1 MTVSPLRL
9 PGLPSRYQLR
19 NTIARGEASEV
30 LEAIDHERGPML
42 VAIKFLKTHGPHADV
57 ARVMFR
63 REVAALKGLSHS
75 AIVKILDTFE
85 VDERLCGIVLE
96 LVAGGATLAT
106 LLEEVRL
113 GRRSKPELA
122 WRMRMALSLLDATAE
137 VHRRHVI
144 HRDLKPG
151 NVLWDRDEDQL
162 KLADFGTAAVLSLT
176 ARDPSGPTLRA
187 FYTRPYAAPE
197 QLLQR
202 APTFASDVYGLSL
215 LITSLLAVEAPHEDF
230 EWAHVEAFLEGFEEE
245 ARCAGASEELLVSLR
260 QTLTR
265 GMAFYVGERPSLAV
279 IRDVLDR
286 LQRAMVVAPVASLV
300 LTNKA
305 QDKVSGLMPK
315 TRSEIEADLNT
326 DLRVSVEDGDRGTV
340 LKLFGHSTYAVVPL
354 DGGQA
359 PSRELRVIDLGQN
372 PGPMQERS
380 RKHASPCPVKVRF
393 GYGSGQA
400 LVDFVEEERRNAS
413 VRASHALIERAEQ
426 IIKIERERLP
436 MFVIDGWVDG
446 DRVTGREEKVG
457 RASGYEGA
465 STERVQ
471 VTGGFLIEARVV
483 TRALAS
489 KCKNVVREHLKMRA
503 ARSQHQG
510 DAFEADD
517 AAELEDA
524 IDDPEWARL
533 FDDLSGL
540 EVLDDNLQLLGK
552 VTGYDEESRMLHV
565 QTDKTRTVL
574 RRGTFVVRNFMEER
588 LLRQQEA
595 ALRTYARHEAAR
607 PDLHALFSSAAAH
620 TMRDKVVVE
629 LIQQRLTPEDR
640 VRGIV
645 SRILAADGVFCLQGP
660 PGTGKT
666 TIIAEVVAQEL
677 SRDPRSRVL
686 VCSQANDAVVNAV
699 ERIRKV
705 RESVGRDW
713 ITVRDAH
720 ADRARDEADWSGYD
734 AAYTE
739 FKDKVTS
746 NARRE
751 LARVK
756 RPKVVEE
763 VVVEWLECV
772 EKGTRHVQRDHKRL
786 VQVWGATTS
795 RAPRPLSELPDAAYD
810 LVIIDEAAK
819 ATVAEVMVPLVAA
832 RRILL
837 VGDQKQ
843 LPPFLE
849 DTTVDALIE
858 LGISEAD
865 AKFSL
870 FEHLMSLVPPAHRDM
885 LDTQFRMHPSI
896 GTVVSKLFYEGHVKN
911 GANTATRPMPAGDF
925 DRENRVMWVD
935 VVGRDERAGATS
947 RANEVEAEVIVRLL
961 DKLDT
966 DARAARQTLSVAV
979 ISPYKA
985 QVMALKA
992 KLGEFRS
999 AWSALEVT
1007 AATVD
1012 AFQGREA
1019 DVVLY
1024 SMVRVGS
1031 SERRFVADGR
1041 RFNVALSRAKS
1052 LLVMVGDRSG
1062 SRATELL
1069 DRLIGMIPTTNQV
1082 DAESFVPKAAW
1093 EAKQRARKAATPP
1106 RPSRPA
1112 RGR

>member
-19 NTIARGEASEV
+19 NYIARGEASEV
-30 LEAIDHERGPML
+30 LEAIDHERGPLL
-42 VAIKFLKTHGPHADV
+42 VAIKFLKTDGPHADV

-122 WRMRMALSLLDATAE
+122 WRLHMALSLLDATAE

-187 FYTRPYAAPE
+187 FYSRPYAAPE

-202 APTFASDVYGLSL
+202 TPTFASDIYGLSL

-260 QTLTR
+260 QTLTK
-265 GMAFYVGERPSLAV
+265 GMAFEVNERPSLAV
-279 IRDVLDR
+279 MRDVLDR

-300 LTNKA
+300 LTKKA

-315 TRSEIEADLNT
+315 TLSQIEADLNT
-326 DLRVSVEDGDRGTV
+326 DLRVSVEDGDRGHV
-340 LKLFGHSTYAVVPL
+340 VKLFGHSTYAVVPL
-354 DGGQA
+354 DGHT

-380 RKHASPCPVKVRF
+380 RKHSSPFPVKVRF

-426 IIKIERERLP
+426 IIKTERERLP

-446 DRVTGREEKVG
+446 DCVTGREEKVG

-489 KCKNVVREHLKMRA
+489 KCRNVVREHLKMRTE
-503 ARSQHQG
+503 RSQHQS
-510 DAFEADD
+510 DAFENGDNAD
-517 AAELEDA
+517 LEDT
-524 IDDPEWARL
+524 IDDPEWTRL
-533 FDDLSGL
+533 FDDLSGV

-552 VTGYDEESRMLHV
+552 VTGYDEASRMLHV
-565 QTDKTRTVL
+565 QTDKTRPVL
-574 RRGTFVVRNFMEER
+574 RHGTFVVRNFMEER

-607 PDLHALFSSAAAH
+607 PDLHALFSTAAAH
-620 TMRDKVVVE
+620 TMRDKVAVE
-629 LIQQRLTPEDR
+629 LIQQGLTPEDR
-640 VRGIV
+640 VRVIV
-645 SRILAADGVFCLQGP
+645 ERILAADGVFCLQGP

-666 TIIAEVVAQEL
+666 TIIAEAVAQEL

-720 ADRARDEADWSGYD
+720 ADRAREEADWSGYES
-734 AAYTE
+734 AYAE
-739 FKDKVTS
+739 FRDKVTS
-746 NARRE
+746 SAQSE

-756 RPKVVEE
+756 RPKVVED
-763 VVVEWLECV
+763 VVVEWLGCV

-870 FEHLMSLVPPAHRDM
+870 FEHLMSLVPQAHRDM
-885 LDTQFRMHPSI
+885 LDTQFRMHPTI
-896 GTVVSKLFYEGHVKN
+896 GTVVSKLFYEGRVKN
-911 GANTATRPMPAGDF
+911 GPNTATRPMPAGDF

-935 VVGRDERAGATS
+935 VVGRDERSGATS
-947 RANEVEAEVIVRLL
+947 RVNEVEAEVIVRLL

-966 DARAARQTLSVAV
+966 DARAAGQTLSVAV

-992 KLGEFRS
+992 KLGEFKS
-999 AWSALEVT
+999 AWKALEVT

-1069 DRLIGMIPTTNQV
+1069 DRLIGMIPPTNQV
-1082 DAESFVPKAAW
+1082 DAETFVPNAAW

-1106 RPSRPA
+1106 RPSRPT